1 MISLDENIETF
12 IDNNDISFLFNSP
25 KYTYNNENYSEELNE
40 NEELDLNN
48 YESLTSPI
56 ENLEN
61 QEQNIVNEN
70 TTYYKTKFNLL
81 YLQNKYSQKSLEN
94 QDKKS
99 IFKTFEE
106 IKNILSGNDDIS
118 DCIKEKLNYNKNIIE
133 EKKYLTLLRKKKD
146 REKDINNEFIL
157 L

>member
-12 IDNNDISFLFNSP
+12 IDNNDISFIFNSP

-61 QEQNIVNEN
+61 QAYCSKYKCTEFSFL
-70 TTYYKTKFNLL
+70 YY
-81 YLQNKYSQKSLEN
+81 
-94 QDKKS
+94 
-99 IFKTFEE
+99 
-106 IKNILSGNDDIS
+106 G
-118 DCIKEKLNYNKNIIE
+118 LNY
-133 EKKYLTLLRKKKD
+133 THW
-146 REKDINNEFIL
+146 
-157 L
+157 